1 MNYLMNH
8 QSDRFLFWKMII
20 QGAKDPLYR
29 YQWIARL
36 TPLGSS
42 THLILGS
49 CLFVGWENKY
59 FDVLISIGLNY
70 SSILFY
76 YFTFYFFILFSFIVF
91 FVLFPFILLQMN
103 IKLQSISFTVR
114 SKKCNL
120 NIFLFISFF
129 YLSEK
134 GRIFFLFFCKFNTIL
149 NNRRL

>member
-1 MNYLMNH
+1 MNCLKNH
-8 QSDRFLFWKMII
+8 QSDRFIFWKRII
-20 QGAKDPLYR
+20 QGAKDPFYR

-42 THLILGS
+42 THLILVS
-49 CLFVGWENKY
+49 CSWVEKKKY

-76 YFTFYFFILFSFIVF
+76 YFLFYSFLSFSFIVF
-91 FVLFPFILLQMN
+91 FVLF
-103 IKLQSISFTVR
+103 SFTSDEYKTSEYIPVR

-134 GRIFFLFFCKFNTIL
+134 SRIEFPIFFVNSIQY
-149 NNRRL
+149 